1 MALSQLFPYMTSPL
15 GLVLTVSG
23 SIIVL
28 YLIEHYILGVPYP
41 PEVSLVREPAGA
53 RRFSI
58 RMRLSYYTDCQNL
71 FRDAYD
77 NYLKKGKPVVIPG
90 IGFRHEVL
98 MPPQTMSWVMAQ
110 PENELDPAAAFVEI
124 DQVRWALGDD
134 RYVSDAWHGMLVK
147 TDLNRVLENI
157 CTALNS
163 ELGVAFDKHFGT
175 DTENWKEID
184 LFETTGRN
192 EEYLRLSLE
201 IVDRLVLNAG
211 VTGGAPRLLQ
221 PLVGTTVNWTLHSKV
236 HRLKTLFAPIWKER
250 LVSLKRARDDLN
262 HVEPQ
267 DHLQMMLRFAEKH
280 RPEEFNDLDSMT
292 RRLIATNFGSMHQ
305 TNIQVTN
312 LLLNIIGSAAEF
324 NTIAILRD
332 ETRRFLQNGSD
343 TQWTKAK
350 VAQMVKSDSV
360 LRETLR
366 LQSFGGRA
374 VLRKV
379 MVEGYKTPSGYSLPK
394 GTIISFLGQAAQTDA
409 DSIEDPLKFD
419 PFRFSRLRDEAANK
433 NEPPPPV
440 SFVATGPE
448 YLSFGHGK
456 HACPGRFLID
466 FELKMIIAYVLGHY
480 DIEFPSDYNN
490 QRPANYWVAEAVFPP
505 KGARLMIKR
514 RPTEA

>member
-1 MALSQLFPYMTSPL
+1 M
-15 GLVLTVSG
+15 V
-23 SIIVL
+23 
-28 YLIEHYILGVPYP
+28 
-41 PEVSLVREPAGA
+41 
-53 RRFSI
+53 
-58 RMRLSYYTDCQNL
+58 
-71 FRDAYD
+71 
-77 NYLKKGKPVVIPG
+77 
-90 IGFRHEVL
+90 
-98 MPPQTMSWVMAQ
+98 
-110 PENELDPAAAFVEI
+110 
-124 DQVRWALGDD
+124 
-134 RYVSDAWHGMLVK
+134 
-147 TDLNRVLENI
+147 
-157 CTALNS
+157 
-163 ELGVAFDKHFGT
+163 
-175 DTENWKEID
+175 
-184 LFETTGRN
+184 
-192 EEYLRLSLE
+192 
-201 IVDRLVLNAG
+201 
-211 VTGGAPRLLQ
+211 
-221 PLVGTTVNWTLHSKV
+221 
-236 HRLKTLFAPIWKER
+236 
-250 LVSLKRARDDLN
+250 
-262 HVEPQ
+262 
-267 DHLQMMLRFAEKH
+267 RFAEKH

-305 TNIQVTN
+305 TSIQVTN

-409 DSIEDPLKFD
+409 DSIDDPLKFD
-419 PFRFSRLRDEAANK
+419 PFRFSRLRDEAASK

-440 SFVATGPE
+440 SFVATGPK

-480 DIEFPSDYNN
+480 DIEFPSNYNN